1 MGVVLG
7 MTSKTLEE
15 NLTDLEVLREEYR
28 NLKVK
33 ISITLKNMGSDW
45 QAQIEVL
52 KDLNAKRDLV
62 ELHERALGRVIDVQ
76 RQAQWKG
83 EV

>member
-1 MGVVLG
+1 